1 MGKSLDKLKEL
12 VSKSFKEGASPEQVK
27 AVAEIE
33 QTISLAEQ
41 EEREIIKT
49 NGELTKAYK
58 DLINAT
64 SGNIK
69 EDKTAKEFET
79 KTCPSFDEALKNYRN
94 GLNIEGTEKRKGD

>member
-12 VSKSFKEGASPEQVK
+12 VSKSFKEGASAEQVK

-33 QTISLAEQ
+33 RTISLAEE

-58 DLINAT
+58 DLIHSTA
-64 SGNIK
+64 GNVK
-69 EDKTAKEFET
+69 EDPVKKDFET
-79 KTCPSFDEALKNYRN
+79 KACPSFEEALMNYSK
-94 GLNIEGTEKRKGD
+94 GLDIEGKEKRK